1 MTDKVGRQW
10 GYYNELHEN
19 GKEVKLKELT
29 VDPGACLSMQ
39 RHFHRNEFWFVSE
52 GEATVYSMFGE
63 EVTCLGKFQRFEN
76 LFIPK
81 GQRHRLCN
89 ETTEPLKI
97 IEIQYGEECIEEDI
111 VRL

>member
-1 MTDKVGRQW
+1 MTEKVGRQW
-10 GYYNELHEN
+10 GYYNVLHEN

-39 RHFHRNEFWFVSE
+39 RHFNRNEFWFVSE
-52 GEATVYSMFGE
+52 GEATVYSMFGD

-81 GQRHRLCN
+81 GQWHRLCN
-89 ETTEPLKI
+89 ESTEPLKI